1 MRNAISYD
9 LPGNPNIVGAART
22 PTPRPSDIAASFLNA
37 IKTGDLPGVHHLALQ
52 HQWLLE
58 TDLGASPILLALR
71 HRRRAVANVLAFLG
85 MKLNILEAAAL
96 GNERRV
102 REWAGFHAATVHQR
116 DAHGWTALHHA
127 SFYGHLSVVK
137 ALLDAGA
144 DANALVP
151 GTVTRAI
158 DLASNPKVIAK
169 LKSASSKGS
178 AAA

>member
-1 MRNAISYD
+1 MRNVISCD
-9 LPGNPNIVGAART
+9 LSATLNIGSATHTA
-22 PTPRPSDIAASFLNA
+22 PHPSEITASFLNA
-37 IKTGDLPGVHHLALQ
+37 VKTGDLPSVHHLALQ
-52 HQWLLE
+52 HRWLLE

-116 DAHGWTALHHA
+116 DAQGWTALHHA
-127 SFYGHLSVVK
+127 SLHGHLSVVK

-144 DANALVP
+144 DVHAVIP
-151 GTVTRAI
+151 GTVTRAVN
-158 DLASNPKVIAK
+158 LASSPKVIAK
-169 LKSASSKGS
+169 LKSAASKGRV
-178 AAA
+178 AA